1 MLSNVAVPNTLSR
14 YRVRGHGV
22 RIVRQGSEWRVNAPE
37 GNCNMPEGAEGIL
50 KWILA
55 RYHFER
61 QDLAKEFSDMN
72 EQAILDILQALSS
85 VGVLEAL

>member
-1 MLSNVAVPNTLSR
+1 
-14 YRVRGHGV
+14 
-22 RIVRQGSEWRVNAPE
+22 
-37 GNCNMPEGAEGIL
+37 MPEGAEDIL

-55 RYHFER
+55 RDHFKR
-61 QDLAKEFSDMN
+61 QDLAEEFSDMN